1 MFEALQEHK
10 DILTTFGGH
19 AQAAGLSLPVD
30 RLPLLKERLEETI
43 ARKIP
48 VFETKPRLALDA
60 DITLSEVNAKLITDL
75 AHLEPFG
82 NENTQ
87 PIFHLKNV
95 TLLEA
100 PQLLKDA
107 HTKCMVF
114 ADGVIKPVIFF
125 NRPDVYTHL
134 LERKNDAFSLA
145 VQASENHFNGR
156 TSVELQGLD
165 IAL

>member
-1 MFEALQEHK
+1 MGNQMVK
-10 DILTTFGGH
+10 T
-19 AQAAGLSLPVD
+19 V
-30 RLPLLKERLEETI
+30 
-43 ARKIP
+43 RKIP
-48 VFETKPRLALDA
+48 VFEAKPRLALDA
-60 DITLSEVNAKLITDL
+60 DITLADVNGKLMDDL

-87 PIFHLKNV
+87 PVFHLKNV

-114 ADGVIKPVIFF
+114 AEGIIKPVIFF
-125 NRPDVYTHL
+125 NRPDVYNHL
-134 LERKNDAFSLA
+134 LEYKHEGFSLA

-165 IAL
+165 ISLPAK